1 MLHTP
6 DRGLYGRLGV
16 TLLVLLAY
24 RGGCHL
30 PLPGL
35 DTQKIGL
42 LYEGGGSATA
52 RVSVLALGIMPLLS
66 ALILLEIGKLAAPG
80 LRTWERA
87 TPRNQRLYGYVAIS
101 LALVLALVQSAGIAS
116 ALEQVTALVPE
127 PGAAFRVVAIATLMA
142 GTALVIAF
150 ANIIDRAGLGSGVW
164 IMFLAPVL
172 AELPRTIAGMAVL
185 HQNGEYPFEL
195 ILAGLAI
202 TVFAV
207 GGIVRLLM
215 AARGAEAVAS
225 TCTWTPLLSYS
236 LLPWLLFLIGL
247 IATLRAEGAA
257 ALMTSGPLR
266 FILLAV
272 LVVGVSA
279 LSLRSFA
286 RTGQMSPVPAAIV
299 VLTLTA
305 LVVATDIAQSYF
317 FAVPPLG
324 STDLVVATVVALA
337 ILGKWGGVGSGA
349 QPEDGPPLSP
359 QV

>member
-1 MLHTP
+1 M
-6 DRGLYGRLGV
+6 
-16 TLLVLLAY
+16 
-24 RGGCHL
+24 
-30 PLPGL
+30 
-35 DTQKIGL
+35 
-42 LYEGGGSATA
+42 
-52 RVSVLALGIMPLLS
+52 
-66 ALILLEIGKLAAPG
+66 
-80 LRTWERA
+80 
-87 TPRNQRLYGYVAIS
+87 
-101 LALVLALVQSAGIAS
+101 
-116 ALEQVTALVPE
+116 
-127 PGAAFRVVAIATLMA
+127 
-142 GTALVIAF
+142 
-150 ANIIDRAGLGSGVW
+150 
-164 IMFLAPVL
+164 
-172 AELPRTIAGMAVL
+172 
-185 HQNGEYPFEL
+185 
-195 ILAGLAI
+195 
-202 TVFAV
+202 
-207 GGIVRLLM
+207 
-215 AARGAEAVAS
+215 
-225 TCTWTPLLSYS
+225 LSYS

-286 RTGQMSPVPAAIV
+286 RTGQMSPVPAAII

-337 ILGKWGGVGSGA
+337 ILGQSGGVGSRA